1 MESKNKG
8 YAVSREK
15 LLECNRNSSKKA
27 RDAYSKNP
35 KHCLGCGNALPY
47 EKRTK
52 VYKFCSRSCAATH
65 NNKWRNSP
73 KRSLVCLQC
82 GSGLVGKAGR
92 KFCNRVCEAKYKSTL
107 SQIEYEK
114 FIERWLRGDESGTMA
129 EGLTNRK
136 IRRWFMEKHDG
147 KCSECGWSKVNP
159 TTGTIP
165 LALDHIDGDSK
176 NNKPD
181 NLRLLCPNCH
191 SLTPTYGSLNNGR
204 GRLDRRTKAGKARV
218 PN

>member
-1 MESKNKG
+1 MESKNNG

-15 LLECNRNSSKKA
+15 LLEHSRNSSKKA
-27 RDAYSKNP
+27 RESYSRNP
-35 KHCLGCGNALPY
+35 KHCPECGDALPY

-52 VYKFCSRSCAATH
+52 VYKFCSSSCAATYS
-65 NNKWRNSP
+65 NKRRKSP

-82 GSGLVGKAGR
+82 GSGLVGKAGN
-92 KFCNRVCEAKYKSTL
+92 KFCSRICQEAYNSIL
-107 SQIEYEK
+107 AQIEYEE
-114 FIERWLRGDESGTMA
+114 FIQRWLCGNESGA
-129 EGLTNRK
+129 IADGSTNRK

-147 KCSECGWSKVNP
+147 KCSECGWSRVNP

-204 GRLDRRTKAGKARV
+204 GRLDRRTKAGKAKMTG
-218 PN
+218 